1 MAFNFILML
10 TAGDRTIPDARARLD
25 EALEGGAHNARKPH
39 LRAWILRHAK
49 ALADLLFSGSKEARA
64 GVTNNSAP

>member
-49 ALADLLFSGSKEARA
+49 ALAGHRLI
-64 GVTNNSAP
+64 